1 MFDFA
6 HNLKLAVSDRV
17 KGAGL
22 KAAGGAIGLVAA
34 GFLLAALWAFM
45 AHELGWGSAL
55 ASLVMA
61 ILLVAAAAVLF
72 VISKPK
78 HPMPTTEDLKREVEA
93 RVSLAADAAGQRA
106 RAEALRVMD
115 MAENKAHAL
124 MDQASYRATKL
135 ADDAERKVFG
145 TVRQGV
151 RAMGLTSENL
161 RDAQREVRHGQA
173 RAAQAVNSNAGSMA
187 KLLGAF
193 AIGVTLAAKLS
204 ERKDDHDHDYDYE
217 EFDPDDLI

>member
-17 KGAGL
+17 KGAGM
-22 KAAGGAIGLVAA
+22 KAAGGAIAAVAA
-34 GFLLAALWAFM
+34 GFLLAALWAFL
-45 AHELGWGSAL
+45 AHELGLGSAL
-55 ASLVMA
+55 ASLIVA
-61 ILLVAAAAVLF
+61 ILLIVAAAVLF
-72 VISKPK
+72 VTSKPK
-78 HPMPTTEDLKREVEA
+78 HPMPSTDDLKREVEA
-93 RVSLAADAAGQRA
+93 RVTLAADAASARA
-106 RAEALRVMD
+106 RSEALRVMD

-145 TVRQGV
+145 TVRQGA
-151 RAMGLTSENL
+151 RAMGLTSENV
-161 RDAQREVRHGQA
+161 RDAKRKVEHGQA
-173 RAAQAVNSNAGSMA
+173 GVARAANSNAGSMA

-193 AIGVTLAAKLS
+193 AVGVTIAAKLS
-204 ERKDDHDHDYDYE
+204 ERRDDDDYDDY